1 MSEQV
6 LDSMDLERE
15 RGITIKAQTASLRY
29 KAKDLPWSMWAMI
42 EKFRMFCIVDVVN
55 ALGLQEA
62 L

>member
-1 MSEQV
+1 V
-6 LDSMDLERE
+6 
-15 RGITIKAQTASLRY
+15 
-29 KAKDLPWSMWAMI
+29 DLPWSMWAMI